1 MRTIVLI
8 VFISFTG
15 GLFSQEQTA
24 AQLAREARNDLR
36 EGNKKFH
43 QLQFD
48 EAEIAYKKALS
59 KNPAY
64 SKAAYNLGNAVY
76 EQGRNK
82 EAIAQF
88 EWLEKTLT
96 DKVAKADVFHNKG
109 NAFIK
114 EKQYG
119 PAVEAYKNALRNR
132 PEDEETRY
140 NLAMAQELLEDQQSQ
155 NKDQQNSQDNKDNKD
170 QQQDQVS
177 GEDDAEHGR
186 GEKGQDRIEATHL
199 VGGIEVLRRVTEHE
213 CTHTQNEHREE
224 KRQPVEPEGELHVER
239 RNPLPGLHD
248 CLAGHHGGG
257 IDKEQ
262 PGRYQEDQRK
272 GVAGVA
278 PQVADQQ
285 GNRQCGEADQGEGS
299 HEHVREP
306 PLFRLRSTTS
316 HHG

>member
-170 QQQDQVS
+170 QQQDQ
-177 GEDDAEHGR
+177 
-186 GEKGQDRIEATHL
+186 
-199 VGGIEVLRRVTEHE
+199 
-213 CTHTQNEHREE
+213 
-224 KRQPVEPEGELHVER
+224 
-239 RNPLPGLHD
+239 
-248 CLAGHHGGG
+248 GGG
-257 IDKEQ
+257 NDQDQKDKSSQDPKDGDKDPKDPGESPKDKGKDPQPPKPRPDQLSPEQ
-262 PGRYQEDQRK
+262 MKQLLEAMNNEEHKTQQKLNAEKAKGKKTKRK
-272 GVAGVA
+272 K
-278 PQVADQQ
+278 DW
-285 GNRQCGEADQGEGS
+285 
-299 HEHVREP
+299 
-306 PLFRLRSTTS
+306 
-316 HHG
+316 